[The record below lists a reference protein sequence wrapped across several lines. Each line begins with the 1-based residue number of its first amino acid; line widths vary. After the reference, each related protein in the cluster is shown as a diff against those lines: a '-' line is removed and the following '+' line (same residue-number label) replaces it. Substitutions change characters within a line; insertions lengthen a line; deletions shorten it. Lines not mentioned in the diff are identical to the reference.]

1 MNQEAIRK
9 LRLAHKYQK
18 EALMELIPENI
29 RGNVMNIDKEMKEIA
44 GKVFAGKCITS
55 TGMEL
60 MKAFMSDLSEESEET
75 PEKQEEKVRKVDIE

>member
-29 RGNVMNIDKEMKEIA
+29 RGNVMNIDKEMKEISR
-44 GKVFAGKCITS
+44 KCITS

-60 MKAFMSDLSEESEET
+60 MKAFMSELSEEGEEA
-75 PEKQEEKVRKVDIE
+75 PEKKTVKVKKVEIV

>member
-29 RGNVMNIDKEMKEIA
+29 RGNVVNIDKEMKEI
-44 GKVFAGKCITS
+44 GRKCITS

-60 MKAFMSDLSEESEET
+60 MKAFMSDLSEEDEEA
-75 PEKQEEKVRKVDIE
+75 PEKKTEKVKKVEIV